1 MGCYGQQILQFVVVI
16 LEGGHAVPIKEQAL
30 CLVANIADGNDA
42 RNYIMNNEDV
52 LRKIM
57 NYMLDTRTKLQV
69 RDAGIIYGYRQGSLE
84 KIRAPLLPNA
94 LGLLVYPIL
103 THLYLFIVLWST
115 VANL

>member
-16 LEGGHAVPIKEQAL
+16 LEGGHSVPIKEQAL

-69 RDAGIIYGYRQGSLE
+69 CTFVGIKPLPSYTTGFKLDAVR
-84 KIRAPLLPNA
+84 
-94 LGLLVYPIL
+94 
-103 THLYLFIVLWST
+103 
-115 VANL
+115 

>member
-30 CLVANIADGNDA
+30 CLVANIADGNEA
-42 RNYIMNNEDV
+42 RNYIMTNEDV

-69 RDAGIIYGYRQGSLE
+69 R
-84 KIRAPLLPNA
+84 
-94 LGLLVYPIL
+94 
-103 THLYLFIVLWST
+103 
-115 VANL
+115 

>member
-30 CLVANIADGNDA
+30 CLVANIADGNEA
-42 RNYIMNNEDV
+42 RNYIMTNEDV

-69 RDAGIIYGYRQGSLE
+69 RWWLIV
-84 KIRAPLLPNA
+84 NA
-94 LGLLVYPIL
+94 VRSVLLVL
-103 THLYLFIVLWST
+103 TQRGGFCRNGVNAVETKKPHIVSIWSET
-115 VANL
+115 DQGIEP

>member
-1 MGCYGQQILQFVVVI
+1 MGFSDRLSMRAQRNTNTPLHVFMRNISLSSFVCLGKGHIDHIMGCYGQQILQFVVVI

-69 RDAGIIYGYRQGSLE
+69 R
-84 KIRAPLLPNA
+84 
-94 LGLLVYPIL
+94 LGTKL
-103 THLYLFIVLWST
+103 
-115 VANL
+115 